1 MTFIERYFYKP
12 NWAMRWLSWLLL
24 PFSFCLWLVSL
35 LRAKEAAAD
44 FGVKVVSVGNLTLGG
59 SGKTPVTLA
68 LFEELNAR
76 AKCFVVLRGYGR
88 KSRGLLVVSQDAEIF
103 CDTPQSGDEA
113 MLLAQN
119 GVNVIV
125 SEDRVKGIE
134 KAKELGAK
142 IVLLDDGFRHFDIK
156 KFDLLLPPPFT
167 PANDFCFPSGC
178 YRMAKRLRSRADL
191 ALEQEELQREF
202 ALVRMPQDLSKS
214 NLVFTRQEELL
225 KEAKE
230 ANLPPLLML
239 SAIANPSRLA
249 PFYELC
255 VGKIH
260 LKDHGEFSKE
270 WVCEWMRQC
279 GAEALLVT
287 EKDFV
292 KMRGFGVE
300 IFVLKMRVRLPQRLL
315 DAVLEYVK
323 ER

>member
-24 PFSFCLWLVSL
+24 PFSFCLWLTSL
-35 LRAKEAAAD
+35 LRANKVAAD

-88 KSRGLLVVSQDAEIF
+88 KSRGLLVVSQDGEIF

-119 GVNVIV
+119 GANVIV
-125 SEDRVKGIE
+125 SQNRAEGLK

-142 IVLLDDGFRHFDIK
+142 IVLLDDGFRHFGIK

-178 YRMAKRLRSRADL
+178 YRMAKCLRARADL
-191 ALEQEELQREF
+191 VLKQEELRREF
-202 ALVRMPQDLSKS
+202 ALVRMPQELSKS
-214 NLVFTRQEELL
+214 NLVFTSQEGFL
-225 KEAKE
+225 KEARA

-260 LKDHGEFSKE
+260 LKDHGEFGEKK
-270 WVCEWMRQC
+270 VREWMKRC

-292 KMRGFGVE
+292 KMRGFGLD
-300 IFVLKMRVRLPQRLL
+300 IFVLKMRVGLPQRLL

-323 ER
+323 EK

>member
-1 MTFIERYFYKP
+1 
-12 NWAMRWLSWLLL
+12 
-24 PFSFCLWLVSL
+24 
-35 LRAKEAAAD
+35 
-44 FGVKVVSVGNLTLGG
+44 
-59 SGKTPVTLA
+59 
-68 LFEELNAR
+68 
-76 AKCFVVLRGYGR
+76 
-88 KSRGLLVVSQDAEIF
+88 
-103 CDTPQSGDEA
+103 
-113 MLLAQN
+113 
-119 GVNVIV
+119 
-125 SEDRVKGIE
+125 
-134 KAKELGAK
+134 
-142 IVLLDDGFRHFDIK
+142 
-156 KFDLLLPPPFT
+156 
-167 PANDFCFPSGC
+167 
-178 YRMAKRLRSRADL
+178 
-191 ALEQEELQREF
+191 
-202 ALVRMPQDLSKS
+202 
-214 NLVFTRQEELL
+214 
-225 KEAKE
+225 
-230 ANLPPLLML
+230 ML